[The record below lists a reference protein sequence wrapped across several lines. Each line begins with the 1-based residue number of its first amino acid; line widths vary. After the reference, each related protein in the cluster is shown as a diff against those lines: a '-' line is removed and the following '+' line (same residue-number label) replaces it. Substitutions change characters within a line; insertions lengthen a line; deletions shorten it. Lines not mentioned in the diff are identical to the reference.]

1 MNATEI
7 ENPTLTVHPFP
18 SPKARV
24 MVVEDHPLVREGLVR
39 LLNRQPDLSC
49 CGQADSMAS
58 ARATIGD
65 LSPDLVLMDLTL
77 KDGNGLELLDEVAS
91 RYPGLRVL
99 VLSQH
104 DEDTHAELVLRH
116 GARGY
121 VMKQEATQEVI
132 AAARK
137 VLGGGLHLSQR
148 MAARLHHR
156 FPDVSSRPET
166 TSASNLTD
174 REQQVLQL
182 LGGGLNT
189 REVAAELNLSVKTI
203 ETYREHLKTKLGL
216 ANAQELT
223 QYAARSVQGAPPA
236 STAN

>member
-1 MNATEI
+1 MNATETDD
-7 ENPTLTVHPFP
+7 PTLTVLPLP
-18 SPKARV
+18 SAKARV
-24 MVVEDHPLVREGLVR
+24 MVVEDHPLVREGLIR

-49 CGQADSMAS
+49 CGHADSVAS
-58 ARATIGD
+58 ARVAIGD

-77 KDGNGLELLDEVAS
+77 KDGNGLELLDEVT
-91 RYPGLRVL
+91 RRHPGLRVL

-137 VLGGGLHLSQR
+137 VLGGGYHLSQR

-156 FPDVSSRPET
+156 FPDVSTGPGS
-166 TSASNLTD
+166 TSDKLTD

-189 REVAAELNLSVKTI
+189 REVAAELDLSVKTI

-223 QYAARSVQGAPPA
+223 QYAAQSVRRQPRS
-236 STAN
+236 